1 MQFFGLPL
9 LQAVRRLSAGGE
21 PVKAFV
27 WFAGAASIIFRIAA
41 PERIGGVGN
50 LPAKSAEEA
59 ARKHEDIA
67 QAAGDVRALPRGL

>member
-1 MQFFGLPL
+1 MK
-9 LQAVRRLSAGGE
+9 V
-21 PVKAFV
+21 FV

-59 ARKHEDIA
+59 ERKHENIA
-67 QAAGDVRALPRGL
+67 QAAGDVREL